1 MTIET
6 TGRRAATT
14 GASLAGMLTRTRTA
28 LVPLL
33 ALALLA
39 SGCATRQGATAA
51 DPTASV
57 TPTAACPIVEG
68 QEMPADCVPYD
79 GEAAMAQNDAYRQR
93 FEPGEDSRAE
103 VEPQRVAAQDALAA
117 LVGSP
122 LSVDAVHDA
131 LADAGFD
138 PDLPWVEPAGD
149 PAAPSS
155 IGVIISVGGLCLVG
169 TLDAEHAEV
178 ETDGMIA
185 DGGCVPAQ

>member
-1 MTIET
+1 
-6 TGRRAATT
+6 
-14 GASLAGMLTRTRTA
+14 MLTRTRS
-28 LVPLL
+28 LVVPIV
-33 ALALLA
+33 AVALLA
-39 SGCATRQGATAA
+39 AGCAARPGGTAA
-51 DPTASV
+51 AFPSASV

-93 FEPGEDSRAE
+93 FEPGDDSRAE
-103 VEPQRVAAQDALAA
+103 VEPQRAAAQEALAS
-117 LVGSP
+117 LVGGP
-122 LSVDAVHDA
+122 LSVDAVRDA
-131 LADAGFD
+131 LEAAGFD
-138 PDLPWVEPAGD
+138 PDVPWVEPAGD
-149 PAAPSS
+149 PASPSS

>member
-1 MTIET
+1 MPRRPRT
-6 TGRRAATT
+6 TFVPLVLALVVTAAAAGCASRPGAAT
-14 GASLAGMLTRTRTA
+14 AG
-28 LVPLL
+28 
-33 ALALLA
+33 
-39 SGCATRQGATAA
+39 

-93 FEPGEDSRAE
+93 FDPSDDSRAE
-103 VEPQRVAAQDALAA
+103 VEPQRAAAQDALAG

-131 LADAGFD
+131 LEGAGFD
-138 PDLPWVEPAGD
+138 PDVPRVEAAGD